1 MKAPYSKYL
10 KSIESGLKELTG
22 ILMKDFDYVSILST
36 DSKGLQVRISQHSK
50 SVSNK
55 TMTSERGTVVR
66 VYRNGLYSEYAK
78 HDEKLGRMAAPPFSD
93 VYLETVETAENE
105 GEEPAETRN
114 PGMGGIPVRKFP
126 QRLLENGGNNH
137 G

>member
-1 MKAPYSKYL
+1 MAWL
-10 KSIESGLKELTG
+10 LL
-22 ILMKDFDYVSILST
+22 
-36 DSKGLQVRISQHSK
+36 H
-50 SVSNK
+50 
-55 TMTSERGTVVR
+55 
-66 VYRNGLYSEYAK
+66 SEYAK

-105 GEEPAETRN
+105 GEEPAETRY